1 MAYNDDYLDEIHEAA
16 SQKNYKALLQ
26 NDIARY
32 NMKLNEQKYLEN
44 SLASQGFA
52 SQGYGSTAHIG
63 VENQAANLYAQNQE
77 NYNQTEQD
85 LLLQAQERKKADA
98 TEQDNQLATFLQY
111 SDGSDEA
118 ISRYMGN
125 YGYTKNEEGKWVDKD
140 GKEASPYILSSVQ
153 SASENSAY
161 NKEIPDYSNSQTDE
175 QILGGAQSALK
186 SWVSSY
192 TGVDANGYAS
202 VDALRSATVGN
213 KDNTSSDK
221 LDNIVHFELNKL
233 AQGIANG
240 NIKNGTLIRLQRS
253 GGNNEAYL
261 VLYIDGK
268 LYVVSD
274 DDREE
279 EGNQVATRYNQYQ
292 GPKTTIKGW

>member
-32 NMKLNEQKYLEN
+32 NLKLGEQKYLEN
-44 SLASQGFA
+44 SLASQGLA

-85 LLLQAQERKKADA
+85 LLLQAQERQKAA
-98 TEQDNQLATFLQY
+98 ANESDNQLATFLQY

-153 SASENSAY
+153 SAGEQVASGTKTPAKFIEGAIASNARTKGADVETWIENNNDDTARV
-161 NKEIPDYSNSQTDE
+161 
-175 QILGGAQSALK
+175 
-186 SWVSSY
+186 WSY
-192 TGVDANGYAS
+192 VKPRLQPYVDAGQIRNGT
-202 VDALRSATVGN
+202 VVNISAVGTPLMF
-213 KDNTSSDK
+213 KDGKWYPISKEYYDLAPDK
-221 LDNIVHFELNKL
+221 LEVNF
-233 AQGIANG
+233 
-240 NIKNGTLIRLQRS
+240 
-253 GGNNEAYL
+253 
-261 VLYIDGK
+261 
-268 LYVVSD
+268 
-274 DDREE
+274 
-279 EGNQVATRYNQYQ
+279 
-292 GPKTTIKGW
+292 